1 LLDEEV
7 LDVEIPGIDDAV
19 EIGVDVELF
28 MV

>member
-19 EIGVDVELF
+19 EIGVDVELC